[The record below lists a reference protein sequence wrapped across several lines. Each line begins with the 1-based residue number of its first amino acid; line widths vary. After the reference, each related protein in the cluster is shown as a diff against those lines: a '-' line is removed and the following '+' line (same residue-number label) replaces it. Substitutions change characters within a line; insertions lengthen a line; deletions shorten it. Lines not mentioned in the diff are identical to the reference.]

1 MTTAVFTTAQ
11 ESDCRFTGG
20 IAKEKVKPLL
30 VASKDSRDSV
40 ERIRQ
45 TPSDESAS
53 RNFAD
58 GVCKIRS
65 HERSVHTDALWA
77 DWKTKVA
84 RYDYVSRFVLSRCSA
99 TFVAGIDRPEAVGK
113 LISIS

>member
-1 MTTAVFTTAQ
+1 
-11 ESDCRFTGG
+11 
-20 IAKEKVKPLL
+20 VKPLL
-30 VASKDSRDSV
+30 VVSADSRDSV

-65 HERSVHTDALWA
+65 HERSVHTDALGNGEA
-77 DWKTKVA
+77 QGLA
-84 RYDYVSRFVLSRCSA
+84 LHRRVSGAVDQNSRCIREGFEKGPGQM
-99 TFVAGIDRPEAVGK
+99 TVKHV
-113 LISIS
+113 